1 MAKNHVT
8 IGSSAIVVDEMRDTR
23 NVAIGPHLEKPEKP
37 AWMAAFHFMLW
48 VMFLLSVVMWN
59 RGDDI
64 LTWTWESWEL
74 MEQYF
79 IVSNCS

>member
-1 MAKNHVT
+1 
-8 IGSSAIVVDEMRDTR
+8 
-23 NVAIGPHLEKPEKP
+23 
-37 AWMAAFHFMLW
+37 MLW